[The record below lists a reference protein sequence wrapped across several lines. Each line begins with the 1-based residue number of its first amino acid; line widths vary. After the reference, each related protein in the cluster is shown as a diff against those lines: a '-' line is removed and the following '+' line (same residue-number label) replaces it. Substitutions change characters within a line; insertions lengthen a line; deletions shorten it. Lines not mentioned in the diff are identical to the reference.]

1 MNINGKDFRN
11 ALFLGFMSLLW
22 TMLESI
28 LKLPHSGGVYPT
40 AFLFGWYVFVGVFL
54 YVFYVRKRT
63 ENGGSMTFF
72 QTMSFV
78 ATTCI
83 LMSFIAIPL
92 QYFYIELAEKNYF
105 EKVVAELPKKSQAV
119 GKEFATFKNY
129 TFAYLTF
136 AIGLGGIYGA
146 ILGLIN
152 RPKKSLG

>member
-1 MNINGKDFRN
+1 MNINGTDFRN

-22 TMLESI
+22 TMIESI
-28 LKLPHSGGVYPT
+28 LKLPHGGGVAPT

-63 ENGGSMTFF
+63 ENGGTMTFF
-72 QTMSFV
+72 QTMSFI

-92 QYFYIELAEKNYF
+92 QYFYIELAEKDYF
-105 EKVVAELPKKSQAV
+105 DKVVASLPARSRAAAKD
-119 GKEFATFKNY
+119 FATFKNY
-129 TFAYLTF
+129 TFSYLTF
-136 AIGLGGIYGA
+136 SIGLGGIYGA

-152 RPKKSLG
+152 RPKKA